1 MKELVELLRTQSL
14 TIGSCESLTAGLFT
28 SKLAEVPGASA
39 VLKGGI
45 VTYQTVIKEQVV
57 HVEKEIIEQYGVVS
71 EQTAKSMAEHARKL
85 LDCDLCVSFTGNAGP
100 DVMENKPAGRVFCAL
115 ADKDN
120 TYIYMFDLQGQ
131 RNEIREDVVMKMCEI
146 IKTHIKNMK

>member
-1 MKELVELLRTQSL
+1 MKELVELLRTQAL

-131 RNEIREDVVMKMCEI
+131 RNEIREVVVMKMCEI